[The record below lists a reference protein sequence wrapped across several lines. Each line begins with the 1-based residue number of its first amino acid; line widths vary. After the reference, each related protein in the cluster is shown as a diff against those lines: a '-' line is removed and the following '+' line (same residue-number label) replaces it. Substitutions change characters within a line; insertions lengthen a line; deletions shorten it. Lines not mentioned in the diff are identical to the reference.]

1 VNFDAP
7 LLLLTLLV
15 VPLAVGVYRLA
26 ERRRMRYAVRYT
38 NVDVLALVAGGRQW
52 RRLVPPLVFLLALAT
67 LCVAVARPHVRTLV
81 TSDKATVVLVLDV
94 SGSMESNDVKPSR
107 LAAAQQALHI
117 FLARVPKKLKVGL
130 VLFAGE
136 AEVATPPT
144 TDHELVQEAVNS
156 AGDFQGY
163 GGTAIGDAIAL
174 AVQIGLQSVGISS
187 PGASAA
193 PSPNARSLASYVV
206 AAPASTSQG
215 LVSILFLSDGR
226 QNRGVLQPLQGAAR
240 AKEAGIPIYTIAFG
254 TNGGGSLPYGGFNL
268 GGGGAGNFYN
278 VSPYGPL
285 AGRAALRPDPATL
298 RAIARATG
306 GQFYRARTAGAVRA
320 AYTKLG
326 SSLGR
331 KPGNVEVTG
340 WFLAGAALLLVL
352 AGALSTLWSPR
363 IP

>member
-1 VNFDAP
+1 MSFGAP
-7 LLLLTLLV
+7 LLLLTLLAL
-15 VPLAVGVYRLA
+15 PLALGLYWLA

-52 RRLVPPLVFLLALAT
+52 RRFVAPLVFLLALAT
-67 LCVAVARPHVRTLV
+67 LCVAVARPHVHTLV
-81 TSDKATVVLVLDV
+81 TSDKATIVLVLDV

-107 LAAAQQALHI
+107 LAAAQTALHV
-117 FLARVPKKLKVGL
+117 FLDRVPKQLKVGL
-130 VLFAGE
+130 VLFSGE

-144 TDHELVQEAVNS
+144 TDHALVQQAVNT

-174 AVQIGLQSVGISS
+174 AVQIGLQSVGISN

-193 PSPNARSLASYVV
+193 PSQAARSLASFTT
-206 AAPASTSQG
+206 AAPAPSEG

-226 QNRGVLQPLQGAAR
+226 QNRGILEPLQGAAR
-240 AKEAGIPIYTIAFG
+240 ARQAGIPVFTVAFG
-254 TNGGGSLPYGGFNL
+254 TNAGGSLPFNFN
-268 GGGGAGNFYN
+268 GGGGGGNFN
-278 VSPYGPL
+278 FVSPNGPFG
-285 AGRAALRPDPATL
+285 GRAALRPDPATL
-298 RAIARATG
+298 RAIARVTG
-306 GQFYRARTAGAVRA
+306 GQFYRARSAKAVQTAYA
-320 AYTKLG
+320 KLG

-331 KPGNVEVTG
+331 KPGNVEVTE
-340 WFLAGAALLLVL
+340 WFLAGAALLLVA

>member
-1 VNFDAP
+1 MTFGAP
-7 LLLLTLLV
+7 LLLLTLLA
-15 VPLAVGVYRLA
+15 VPLAVGLYLIA

-52 RRLVPPLVFLLALAT
+52 RRLVAPLVFLLALTT
-67 LCVAVARPHVRTLV
+67 LCVAVARPHVHTLV

-94 SGSMESNDVKPSR
+94 SGSMQSNDVKPSR
-107 LAAAQQALHI
+107 LAAAQTALHL
-117 FLARVPKKLKVGL
+117 FLDRVPKRLKVGL
-130 VLFAGE
+130 VLFSGE

-144 TDHELVQEAVNS
+144 TDHVLVQEAVND

-174 AVQIGLQSVGISS
+174 AVQIGLQSVGISN

-193 PSPNARSLASYVV
+193 PSPNARALASYTV
-206 AAPASTSQG
+206 AAPASVSQG

-226 QNRGVLQPLQGAAR
+226 QNRGLLEPLQGAAR
-240 AKEAGIPIYTIAFG
+240 AKQAGIPVFTVAFG
-254 TNGGGSLPYGGFNL
+254 TNGGGSLPFNPNGAGGGFN
-268 GGGGAGNFYN
+268 F
-278 VSPYGPL
+278 VSPNSPFGGS
-285 AGRAALRPDPATL
+285 GRAALRPDPATL
-298 RAIARATG
+298 KAIARVTG
-306 GQFYRARTAGAVRA
+306 GQFFRARSAKAVQT

-331 KPGNVEVTG
+331 KPGNVEVTD

-352 AGALSTLWSPR
+352 AGIVSTLWAPR

>member
-1 VNFDAP
+1 MNFGAP
-7 LLLLTLLV
+7 LLLLTLLA
-15 VPLAVGVYRLA
+15 VPLAVGIYLLA

-52 RRLVPPLVFLLALAT
+52 RRLVAPLVFLLALTT
-67 LCVAVARPHVRTLV
+67 LCIAVARPHVHTLV
-81 TSDKATVVLVLDV
+81 TSDKATIVLVLDV

-107 LAAAQQALHI
+107 LAAAQSALHL
-117 FLARVPKKLKVGL
+117 FLDRVPKQLKVGL

-144 TDHELVQEAVNS
+144 TDHALVQQAVDD

-174 AVQIGLQSVGISS
+174 AVQIGLQSVGISN

-193 PSPNARSLASYVV
+193 PSPNARSLASYTA
-206 AAPASTSQG
+206 AAPSTSEG

-226 QNRGVLQPLQGAAR
+226 QNRGLLEPLQGAAR
-240 AKEAGIPIYTIAFG
+240 AKQAGIPVFTIAFG
-254 TNGGGSLPYGGFNL
+254 TNGGGSLPFPGGNYSNGGGGFNFVTP
-268 GGGGAGNFYN
+268 N
-278 VSPYGPL
+278 GPFG
-285 AGRAALRPDPATL
+285 GRAALRPDPATL
-298 RAIARATG
+298 KAIARVTG
-306 GQFYRARTAGAVRA
+306 GQFYRAKTARSVEA

-331 KPGNVEVTG
+331 KPGNVEVTD

-352 AGALSTLWSPR
+352 AGILSTLWSPR
-363 IP
+363 VP